1 MLKETTIF
9 SNNFFFFFFVTRPN
23 GWFNIRSTARIEKQK
38 NNKLAEVGE
47 EKNTGGHDTEA
58 PSWIQV
64 LQQQQVRRKAF
75 HLDCSLFKVRGER
88 DKPSAGL

>member
-1 MLKETTIF
+1 LKETTIF
-9 SNNFFFFFFVTRPN
+9 PNFFSSVDQTVDSTFV
-23 GWFNIRSTARIEKQK
+23 STARIVKKQNKRKSWGEGEK
-38 NNKLAEVGE
+38 
-47 EKNTGGHDTEA
+47 TGGHDTEA

-88 DKPSAGL
+88 DKASAGL